1 MDRIEHGLLNMN
13 MISKEKH
20 DSLVASGYYKLTSSS
35 GLLKI
40 PSDVLDTF
48 FDNPPAN
55 ITLENFRALLPEGKD
70 IYDYGDLCHKAIEK
84 EMEKAKEIE
93 KLKEK
98 KRKKIISKEEMD
110 TLKDM
115 SAKEILLKKLTN
127 LYSNYFRKNITLILK
142 MMKMDIQFFKII
154 YFMLIII
161 NLMFI
166 LLVKLKVLT
175 TTLELF

>member
-13 MISKEKH
+13 MISNEKY

-40 PSDVLDTF
+40 PFEVLDAF
-48 FDNPPAN
+48 FDNIPEN

-98 KRKKIISKEEMD
+98 KEKK
-110 TLKDM
+110 
-115 SAKEILLKKLTN
+115 
-127 LYSNYFRKNITLILK
+127 
-142 MMKMDIQFFKII
+142 
-154 YFMLIII
+154 
-161 NLMFI
+161 
-166 LLVKLKVLT
+166 
-175 TTLELF
+175 